1 MIKFFRRIR
10 QQLLKENRIN
20 KYLIYAIG
28 EIVLVVIGIL
38 IALQINTWNEN
49 RKSNI
54 QETLYLNRLLS
65 ENREDIITFE
75 TNIQDLEKGIQTIEG
90 LSNALTTFLD
100 SDSIIVSAANDYFRF
115 GSIYPIFTSS
125 TSTFDELSS
134 TGNLKDIKNTI
145 LREKL
150 VKHYALHEQV
160 TERIRIGNSWALPV
174 DAPFT
179 YKNSI
184 MRFEPVSNN
193 LFGKQSTKELAI
205 HLRSKK
211 NEYINNAAVH
221 FWINQD
227 AINQLKILIDKTSLI
242 ITEIEEELD

>member
-10 QQLLKENRIN
+10 QGLLSENKFN

-38 IALQINTWNEN
+38 IALQINNWNEN

-54 QETLYLNRLLS
+54 QENLYLNRLLS
-65 ENREDIITFE
+65 ENKDDVTTFQN
-75 TNIQDLEKGIQTIEG
+75 NIQELEKGIRSIEG
-90 LSNALTTFLD
+90 LSFALTE
-100 SDSIIVSAANDYFRF
+100 SIHPDTTIITAANEYFKF

-134 TGNLKDIKNTI
+134 TGNLKDIKNTE

-150 VKHYALHEQV
+150 VKHYALHQQV
-160 TERIRIGNSWALPV
+160 TERIKVGNNWALPV

-179 YKNSI
+179 YRNSI
-184 MRFEPVSNN
+184 MRFEPVSNS
-193 LFGKQSTKELAI
+193 LFGDQSSKKLAM
-205 HLRSKK
+205 HLRNKK
-211 NEYINNAAVH
+211 DEYINNAAVH

-227 AINQLKILIDKTSLI
+227 AINQLQMLTVKTSDI
-242 ITEIEEELD
+242 IKDIEKELK